1 MTRRNLIRALID
13 RGLVN
18 GVVEATQLIEANLV
32 LVNGSIASNPQRQ
45 VSTADDVV
53 IRRED
58 RFVSRGGD
66 KLDHALTTWQIDVAG
81 LTVVDLGSSTGGF
94 TDCVLQRG
102 ANRVVAV
109 DVGQHLLHEKIVADQ
124 RVEVLAGVNVRD
136 THLLPDQ
143 VADLVVVDLSF
154 ISVIAAIPAIQR
166 VATSGAKAVVLVKP
180 QFEASRAEADRFS
193 GVIEDSAIHERVLAD
208 VQAAFSRA
216 EWLTRDRIESPI
228 RGAKGNREFLL
239 LLEIDRPFRGKD

>member
-1 MTRRNLIRALID
+1 MTRKNLVRALID
-13 RGLVN
+13 RGLVADV
-18 GVVEATQLIEANLV
+18 GGATQMIEANLV

-45 VSTADDVV
+45 VSAGDEVV

-58 RFVSRGGD
+58 RFVSRGGE

-94 TDCVLQRG
+94 TDCLLQRG
-102 ANRVVAV
+102 VKRVVAV
-109 DVGQHLLHEKIVADQ
+109 DVGEHLLHEKIVADQ
-124 RVEVLAGVNVRD
+124 RVEILAGVNVRD
-136 THLLPDQ
+136 THLLPAR

-166 VATSGAKAVVLVKP
+166 VAVSGAMAIVLVKP
-180 QFEASRAEADRFS
+180 QFEASRAEADRFK
-193 GVIEDSAIHERVLAD
+193 GVIEDPAIHERVLTE
-208 VQAAFSRA
+208 VEAAFGRVGCVA
-216 EWLTRDRIESPI
+216 RDRIESPV

-239 LLEIDRPFRGKD
+239 LLEIGSPFRGKD

>member
-1 MTRRNLIRALID
+1 MTRKNLVRALID
-13 RGLVN
+13 RGLVADV
-18 GVVEATQLIEANLV
+18 GGATQMIEANLV

-45 VSTADDVV
+45 VSAGDEVV

-58 RFVSRGGD
+58 RFVSRGGE

-94 TDCVLQRG
+94 TDCLLQRG
-102 ANRVVAV
+102 VKRVVAV
-109 DVGQHLLHEKIVADQ
+109 DVGEHLLHEKIVADQ

-136 THLLPDQ
+136 THLLPAR

-166 VATSGAKAVVLVKP
+166 VAVSGAMAVVLVKP
-180 QFEASRAEADRFS
+180 QFEASRAEADRFK
-193 GVIEDSAIHERVLAD
+193 GVIEDPAIHERVLTE
-208 VQAAFSRA
+208 VEAAFGRVGCVA
-216 EWLTRDRIESPI
+216 RDRIESPV

-239 LLEIDRPFRGKD
+239 LLEIGSPFRGKD